1 MDRFPRKSPT
11 LDLAEQIAEARRSGS
26 TVYSLSTPT
35 FPERNLHG
43 PGKLRLKTGLT
54 SGEGMGEL
62 RAVARSR
69 LFGKW
74 DSASHDCILSAGAKA
89 AIFSILRARVPAG
102 GKVLVVSPHWPSYDD
117 LIELAGLEA
126 TYHHTSLEDGFRIDE
141 TAIRKVLAESG
152 ASAIIC
158 SNPGN
163 PTGRILSEGEV
174 GALCDAANAAR
185 AVLLLDES
193 FSEIVF
199 DEGKWRSSRHP
210 LGSNAFVVGS
220 FSKGYQLQGLRLGAC
235 LVPADW
241 TAAIVAVHQA
251 LASAPATPSQMIA
264 LSIASSPRPVPDDY
278 ARQRKLILEFVG
290 RAGWRF
296 VAPEGGFHL
305 FPRID
310 DANGFCDLLR
320 RRGVLALPGPAFG
333 KPYSGHVRVCFGK
346 SCDELIELIRILDK
360 VVKEHA
366 AGKS

>member
-1 MDRFPRKSPT
+1 MGRFPRKSPT
-11 LDLAEQIAEARRSGS
+11 LDLAEEIAEARNSGK
-26 TVYSLSTPT
+26 TIFSLSTPT
-35 FPERNLHG
+35 FPERKLQG
-43 PGKLRLKTGLT
+43 PAEIRLRSGLT
-54 SGEGMGEL
+54 SGEGMSEL
-62 RAVARSR
+62 RAVARTR
-69 LFGKW
+69 LFAKW
-74 DSASHDCILSAGAKA
+74 DSAEHDCILSAGAKA

-102 GKVLVVSPHWPSYDD
+102 GRVLVVSPHWPSYDD

-126 TYHHTSLEDGFRIDE
+126 AYHHTSLDDGFRIDE
-141 TAIRKVLAESG
+141 TAIRRRLAETG
-152 ASAIIC
+152 AGAIIC

-174 GALCDAANAAR
+174 AALCGAANSAN

-199 DEGKWRSSRHP
+199 DHRKWRSSRHP

-235 LVPADW
+235 LVPTDSA
-241 TAAIVAVHQA
+241 AAIVAVHQA
-251 LASAPATPSQMIA
+251 FASAPATPSQMIA

-278 ARQRKLILEFVG
+278 ELQRELILEFVG

-310 DANGFCDLLR
+310 DADGFCDLLR

-333 KPYSGHVRVCFGK
+333 KPYAGHVRVCFGK
-346 SCDELIELIRILDK
+346 SCDELKELIRILDR

-366 AGKS
+366 AGAS

>member
-1 MDRFPRKSPT
+1 MGRFPRKSPT
-11 LDLAEQIAEARRSGS
+11 LDLAEEIAEARRSGR

-35 FPERNLHG
+35 FPERNLHE
-43 PGKLRLKTGLT
+43 PANVRLKSGLT

-62 RAVARSR
+62 RAVARAR

-89 AIFSILRARVPAG
+89 AIFSILRARVPVG

-126 TYHHTSLEDGFRIDE
+126 CYHHTSLEDGFCIDG
-141 TAIRKVLAESG
+141 TAIRRRLTETG

-163 PTGRILSEGEV
+163 PTGRILSEAEV
-174 GALCDAANAAR
+174 AALCRAANAAR

-199 DEGKWRSSRHP
+199 DDRKWRSSRHP

-235 LVPADW
+235 LVPKDS

-251 LASAPATPSQMIA
+251 LASAAATPSQMIA
-264 LSIASSPRPVPDDY
+264 LSVARSPRPIPDDY
-278 ARQRKLILEFVG
+278 ARQRKSILEFVG

-310 DANGFCDLLR
+310 DADGFCDLLR

-346 SCDELIELIRILDK
+346 SCDELNELIGILDL

-366 AGKS
+366 AGAS

>member
-1 MDRFPRKSPT
+1 MGRFPRKSPT
-11 LDLAEQIAEARRSGS
+11 LDLAEEIAEARRSGR

-35 FPERNLHG
+35 FPERNLHE
-43 PGKLRLKTGLT
+43 PANVRLKSGLT

-62 RAVARSR
+62 RAVARAR

-126 TYHHTSLEDGFRIDE
+126 CYHHTSLEDGFCIDG
-141 TAIRKVLAESG
+141 TAIRRRLTETG

-163 PTGRILSEGEV
+163 PTGRILSEAEV
-174 GALCDAANAAR
+174 AALCRAANAAR

-199 DEGKWRSSRHP
+199 DDRKWRSSRHP

-235 LVPADW
+235 LVPKDS

-251 LASAPATPSQMIA
+251 LASAAATPSQMIA
-264 LSIASSPRPVPDDY
+264 LSVARSPRPIPDDY
-278 ARQRKLILEFVG
+278 ARQRKSILEFVG

-310 DANGFCDLLR
+310 DADGFCDLLR

-346 SCDELIELIRILDK
+346 SCDELNELIGILDL

-366 AGKS
+366 AGAS